1 MLGTTVAA
9 AVIQTVHVRN
19 SKPSKDAQLSGN
31 IVFYGMVA
39 SHLFQF
45 VAVSL

>member
-9 AVIQTVHVRN
+9 AVIQTIHVRN
-19 SKPSKDAQLSGN
+19 SKPKADAMLSGN
-31 IVFYGMVA
+31 IIFYGMVA